1 MRDSKPDCTSIA
13 ELAARSGVS
22 VPCTGNRPVELDDP
36 DTVWFIERGAV
47 NLFLVEFKDGVEQAA
62 PQHLL
67 RRGSGWLL
75 LGFAPD
81 EQDGDEGTTLSLV
94 AKGLPGTVLRRLP
107 ASTLSEAD
115 PAEVA
120 EQVDTWLTAITD
132 TLSRFVGRI
141 PRPTALAE
149 SGSTLDLAPPC
160 TLSVRRD
167 VVWVTQ
173 PASGASVFMDIVD
186 PGEREGLAPREKEP
200 SAGEREGLAPRKKEP
215 SAGER
220 EGLAPRKKEPSAGEP
235 LIPLTRTSWLSLF
248 EEATVVGKSTETL
261 VAEGMLL
268 PALAS
273 FRAVMFTLE
282 RLNRRLA
289 VVDEANLERARTMNR
304 RAAEKAA
311 RQRLFNIYD
320 LPLDGSADVEDT
332 ALADALQIVGRR
344 EGIDFTIPARSGPSD
359 APIGLVDVL
368 DASGVRARRVRLN
381 AEDNWWRGDSNAMLA
396 FRDEDGQPVALLPGM
411 FGRYRIVDPVTKR
424 STRITA
430 TRAGELA
437 KDAWMFYR
445 PLPPGAAKP
454 ADLVAIALHGSAP
467 DVVRLVTAGLPGGLI
482 KLLPALALGFVA
494 NHVAGGGSAG
504 ALYAVAI
511 AVAGFGLLGAMLHLL
526 QSTAMMRLEGRSSS
540 RVEAAFWDR
549 LMRLP
554 PSVLH
559 RHPSGDLAMS
569 GMTFQNLRD
578 GLQGVVADSLLSVVF
593 LLPVF
598 GVIFFYDA
606 TLGIGALVFSLA
618 SLFVTVVLALR
629 QISPY
634 GRMISA
640 GRRVAGRLFQIV
652 GGITKLRVEN
662 AEGSAF
668 AIWAGDYRE
677 QKRAEIDLAAVE
689 GHSRAFGAALPFV
702 AGGLLL
708 LAVVTVGERTVA
720 LGDFLVVYTVF
731 LAFQSAIARLGESFG
746 TVAATLPAFDQMRPL
761 LAAAPE
767 AEVDGEP
774 VDYLGGEILFDRIS
788 FRYDPDGPL
797 ILDDV
802 TIRARPGEF
811 VAIAGESGAGKST
824 LFRLALGMDRPSA
837 GAVYYD
843 GRDLRHLNLKQVRR
857 QIGAVPQSVGLHPQD
872 LWDNVVGHHHDVAT
886 EDVWKAARTAEMEDQ
901 IKAMPM
907 GMMTMVGTSG
917 SVLSGGE
924 SQRIT
929 IARSVIGSPRI
940 MMFDEATNWLDNESQ
955 ATVMQNLTA
964 LTSTRIVIAHR
975 LSTLEQADRIYV
987 LQAGKVVQSGTFEE
1001 LMEVGG
1007 VFRELVRR
1015 QIA

>member
-1 MRDSKPDCTSIA
+1 MPDTQPEYTSLA
-13 ELAARSGVS
+13 ELAARSGTS
-22 VPCTGNRPVELDDP
+22 VPCAGNRPVDMDDP
-36 DTVWFIERGAV
+36 ASVWFIEQGSV

-67 RRGSGWLL
+67 RRESGWLL
-75 LGFAPD
+75 PGLAPD
-81 EQDGDEGTTLSLV
+81 EPDGDEGTTLSLL

-107 ASTLSEAD
+107 ASKLLAVD
-115 PAEVA
+115 PAELA
-120 EQVDTWLTAITD
+120 EQFDTWLTAITD

-149 SGSTLDLAPPC
+149 SGLTLDLAPPC

-167 VVWVTQ
+167 VVWVSQ
-173 PASGASVFMDIVD
+173 PPPGASVFMDIVD
-186 PGEREGLAPREKEP
+186 PAEP
-200 SAGEREGLAPRKKEP
+200 SAGEREGLAPRMEEP

-220 EGLAPRKKEPSAGEP
+220 EAVV
-235 LIPLTRTSWLSLF
+235 PLTRTSWLTLF
-248 EEATVVGKSTETL
+248 DETTVEGKSTETL
-261 VAEGMLL
+261 AAEGRLL

-273 FRAVMFTLE
+273 FRAVAFTLE

-289 VVDEANLERARTMNR
+289 VVDEANLERARTMSR
-304 RAAEKAA
+304 HTAEKAA
-311 RQRLFNIYD
+311 RQRLLNIYD
-320 LPLDGSADVEDT
+320 LPVDQDADVEDT
-332 ALADALQIVGRR
+332 ALADALQLVGRR
-344 EGIDFTIPARSGPSD
+344 EGIDFTIPARSGVSD

-381 AEDNWWRGDSNAMLA
+381 VEDSWWRTDSNAMLA
-396 FRDEDGQPVALLPGM
+396 FRDEDSQPVALLPGM
-411 FGRYRIVDPVTKR
+411 FGRYRVVDPVTKR
-424 STRITA
+424 SARVTA
-430 TRAGELA
+430 TRAGELSM
-437 KDAWMFYR
+437 DAWMFYR
-445 PLPPGAAKP
+445 PLEAAAAKP
-454 ADLVAIALHGSAP
+454 ADLVWIALHGSAP
-467 DVVRLVTAGLPGGLI
+467 DLLRLVIAGLPGGLI

-504 ALYAVAI
+504 PLYAVAV
-511 AVAGFGLLGAMLHLL
+511 AVAGFGLLGATLHLL

-559 RHPSGDLAMS
+559 RHPSGDLAMA

-606 TLGIGALVFSLA
+606 DLGIATLVFSLA
-618 SLFVTVVLALR
+618 SLVVTVVLGVR

-652 GGITKLRVEN
+652 GGISKLRVEN

-677 QKRAEIDLAAVE
+677 QKRGELDLAVLE
-689 GHSRAFGAALPFV
+689 GHSRAFGAALPFIA
-702 AGGLLL
+702 AGVLL
-708 LAVVTVGERTVA
+708 LAVVAVGERTVPV
-720 LGDFLVVYTVF
+720 GDFLVVYTVF
-731 LAFQSAIARLGESFG
+731 IAFQSAIARLGESFG
-746 TVAATLPAFDQMRPL
+746 AVAATLPAFDQMRPL
-761 LAAAPE
+761 LAAVPE
-767 AEVDGEP
+767 TEADGEP
-774 VDYLGGEILFDRIS
+774 VDYLAGEILFDRIS

-824 LFRLALGMDRPSA
+824 LFRLALGIDRPSA

-872 LWDNVVGHHHDVAT
+872 LWDNMVGHHDDVAT

-907 GMMTMVGTSG
+907 GMMTMVGMSG

-924 SQRIT
+924 GQRVT

-955 ATVMQNLTA
+955 AKVMENLTA

-1001 LMEVGG
+1001 LMEVDG

>member
-1 MRDSKPDCTSIA
+1 MREQREYTSIA
-13 ELAARSGVS
+13 ECATRAGTS
-22 VPCTGNRPVELDDP
+22 VPCAGNRPVALDDP
-36 DTVWFIERGAV
+36 ASAWFIERGTV
-47 NLFLVEFKDGVEQAA
+47 NLFLVEFKDGVEEAA

-67 RRGSGWLL
+67 RRESGWLL
-75 LGFAPD
+75 PGVAPD
-81 EQDGDEGTTLSLV
+81 DQEGDEGTTLSLV
-94 AKGLPGTVLRRLP
+94 AKGLPGTMLRRLP
-107 ASTLSEAD
+107 AAKLAEVD
-115 PAEVA
+115 PAELA

-132 TLSRFVGRI
+132 ALARFVGRI

-149 SGSTLDLAPPC
+149 AGLTLDLAPPC

-167 VVWVTQ
+167 VVWV
-173 PASGASVFMDIVD
+173 PLPPPGASAFMDIVD
-186 PGEREGLAPREKEP
+186 PADPSSGEREGF
-200 SAGEREGLAPRKKEP
+200 AGSGSRTAV
-215 SAGER
+215 
-220 EGLAPRKKEPSAGEP
+220 
-235 LIPLTRTSWLSLF
+235 IPLTRTSWLSLF
-248 EEATVVGKSTETL
+248 DEATVAGKSTETL

-273 FRAVMFTLE
+273 FRAVAFALE

-289 VVDEANLERARTMNR
+289 VVDEANLDRARTMSR
-304 RAAEKAA
+304 RTAETRA

-320 LPLDGSADVEDT
+320 LPIDPDAEDT
-332 ALADALQIVGRR
+332 AVADALQIIGRR
-344 EGIDFTIPARSGPSD
+344 EGIDFTIPARSATSD

-381 AEDNWWRGDSNAMLA
+381 AEDGWWRTDSNAMLA
-396 FRDEDGQPVALLPGM
+396 FGSDDGRPVALLPGR
-411 FGRYRIVDPVTKR
+411 FGRYRLVDPVTR
-424 STRITA
+424 QSVRVTA
-430 TRAGELA
+430 ARAGALA

-445 PLPPGAAKP
+445 PLPAGATTP
-454 ADLVAIALHGSAP
+454 ADLLAIALHGSTA
-467 DVVRLVTAGLPGGLI
+467 DLARLALGALPGGLI

-504 ALYAVAI
+504 ALYAVAV
-511 AVAGFGLLGAMLHLL
+511 AVAGFGLLGAMLQAL
-526 QSTAMMRLEGRSSS
+526 QSTAMMRLEGRSAS

-559 RHPSGDLAMS
+559 RHPSGDLAMA

-606 TLGIGALVFSLA
+606 TLGICTLAFGLA
-618 SLFVTVVLALR
+618 SLLVTVVLGLR

-634 GRMISA
+634 GRMIGA
-640 GRRVAGRLFQIV
+640 VRRVAGRLLQIV
-652 GGITKLRVEN
+652 GGIAKLRMEN

-668 AIWAGDYRE
+668 AVWAQDYRE
-677 QKRAEIDLAAVE
+677 QKRAELDLGALE
-689 GHSRAFGAALPFV
+689 GHSRAFGAALPFL
-702 AGGLLL
+702 AGGAL
-708 LAVVTVGERTVA
+708 LAVVALGERAVPV
-720 LGDFLVVYTVF
+720 GDFLVVYTVF
-731 LAFQSAIARLGESFG
+731 IVFQSAVARLGESFG

-761 LAAAPE
+761 LAAVPE
-767 AEVDGEP
+767 AEDDGEP
-774 VDYLGGEILFDRIS
+774 REGQATRTKEPVEYLRGDILFDRIS

-824 LFRLALGMDRPSA
+824 LFRIALGIDPPSA

-843 GRDLRHLNLKQVRR
+843 GRDLRHLNLKRLRR

-872 LWDNVVGHHHDVAT
+872 IWDNVVGHHDDVGT

-929 IARSVIGSPRI
+929 IARSVIGGPRI

-955 ATVMQNLTA
+955 AKVMQNLTA
-964 LTSTRIVIAHR
+964 LTATRIVIAHR
-975 LSTLEQADRIYV
+975 LSTLEKADRIYV
-987 LQAGKVVQSGTFEE
+987 LQAGRVVQNGTFEE
-1001 LMEVGG
+1001 LMAVDG